1 MRTSKGKKTIRF
13 VFRRSGE
20 ILVLAAGMAF
30 LAGLGPGNGTVL
42 AAQVSQPEGYD
53 DEAWGHL
60 LDDTLE
66 YDEIPDLIE
75 YFNPSYRS
83 ALESVE
89 GNLQDSYDMA
99 EDMREEAKE
108 YRQQA
113 KAMEDEGDAI
123 TAAQYK
129 AMGKALQDAA
139 SSTEKALD
147 SQKKK
152 LDRYTLEPIRKQ
164 LASAAQSLFIGYN
177 QMVKN
182 QALLEKTVELY
193 TDMLSSSQVQTGI
206 GMATSTDLL
215 SAQIELTSAQNQLTA
230 LNNNIDSM
238 RRTLIMLTGW
248 DYMDNPV
255 IGEVPAV
262 DVSRTDA
269 IDLEADKVTAIAY
282 NSSLISLKNTEPD
295 SRSLKD
301 IHSKERSVEEAENKL
316 RSTMDTLYN
325 NLQEK
330 RLALQAAE
338 TAYQQ
343 AKLTWEGNQRRYQL
357 GMLGK
362 TQYLGTEIQYIQALA
377 ARDTA
382 DMNMLQA
389 LNEYDWAVKGVA
401 SIE

>member
-1 MRTSKGKKTIRF
+1 
-13 VFRRSGE
+13 
-20 ILVLAAGMAF
+20 
-30 LAGLGPGNGTVL
+30 
-42 AAQVSQPEGYD
+42 
-53 DEAWGHL
+53 
-60 LDDTLE
+60 
-66 YDEIPDLIE
+66 
-75 YFNPSYRS
+75 
-83 ALESVE
+83 
-89 GNLQDSYDMA
+89 MA

-255 IGEVPAV
+255 IGEVPAA

-269 IDLEADKVTAIAY
+269 IDL
-282 NSSLISLKNTEPD
+282 
-295 SRSLKD
+295 
-301 IHSKERSVEEAENKL
+301 
-316 RSTMDTLYN
+316 
-325 NLQEK
+325 
-330 RLALQAAE
+330 
-338 TAYQQ
+338 
-343 AKLTWEGNQRRYQL
+343 
-357 GMLGK
+357 
-362 TQYLGTEIQYIQALA
+362 
-377 ARDTA
+377 
-382 DMNMLQA
+382 
-389 LNEYDWAVKGVA
+389 
-401 SIE
+401 

>member
-1 MRTSKGKKTIRF
+1 
-13 VFRRSGE
+13 
-20 ILVLAAGMAF
+20 
-30 LAGLGPGNGTVL
+30 
-42 AAQVSQPEGYD
+42 
-53 DEAWGHL
+53 
-60 LDDTLE
+60 
-66 YDEIPDLIE
+66 
-75 YFNPSYRS
+75 
-83 ALESVE
+83 
-89 GNLQDSYDMA
+89 
-99 EDMREEAKE
+99 
-108 YRQQA
+108 
-113 KAMEDEGDAI
+113 
-123 TAAQYK
+123 
-129 AMGKALQDAA
+129 
-139 SSTEKALD
+139 
-147 SQKKK
+147 
-152 LDRYTLEPIRKQ
+152 
-164 LASAAQSLFIGYN
+164 
-177 QMVKN
+177 MVKN

-255 IGEVPAV
+255 IGEVPAA